1 MIYPGTEED
10 SVSMEKELF
19 FVLSDV
25 SSSKK
30 CDHGIWALTKWNV
43 EDRSLTGVN
52 RGKRG
57 KEMKSR
63 DCSPRRPCCKEKQR
77 RCG

>member
-1 MIYPGTEED
+1 MSQGRRKEVREGWCPGTEED

-30 CDHGIWALTKWNV
+30 CDHGVWENRGLDHEEPFQWKV
-43 EDRSLTGVN
+43 GDRSLTGGN

-57 KEMKSR
+57 RK
-63 DCSPRRPCCKEKQR
+63 
-77 RCG
+77 